1 MVTPYE
7 LQQRHEI
14 TSDGANSFR
23 ESSQALVDSI
33 VTLQEDGTIQ
43 VSQSLFLIWRELLTQ
58 QAESMHRSQQQWR
71 QHTQKQ
77 QEAFQNL
84 MVTSMQMYLDFLL
97 APFSFSQQMVKTA
110 ETAMQQAGEEPNPF
124 DCVIAAFGG

>member
-1 MVTPYE
+1 MATTYE
-7 LQQRHEI
+7 LQQRHET
-14 TSDGANSFR
+14 TSDGVNSFR
-23 ESSQALVDSI
+23 ESSQTPVDSI
-33 VTLQEDGTIQ
+33 VPLQDGTMK
-43 VSQSLFLIWRELLTQ
+43 VSQSPFLIWRELLTQ

-84 MVTSMQMYLDFLL
+84 MVTSMQRYLDFLL
-97 APFSFSQQMVKTA
+97 APFSFSQQKVKTA